1 MGLRTNWHKETPM
14 TDLPDYPGAPSLDML
29 AETTFSMMQL
39 TMMTSRQN
47 AAAVKFMQALVQDL
61 AARDPEIVDRL
72 KRVFEISNI
81 LPDIAPDVK
90 LILSGITRPDD
101 PRAIHEDDAPASAH

>member
-1 MGLRTNWHKETPM
+1 M
-14 TDLPDYPGAPSLDML
+14 TDLPDYPGAPSL
-29 AETTFSMMQL
+29 ETLGETVFGMMQL

-47 AAAVKFMQALVQDL
+47 AATVKIVQALIQDI

-81 LPDIAPDVK
+81 PPDIQPDID
-90 LILSGITRPDD
+90 LILSGITSPDD
-101 PRAIHEDDAPASAH
+101 PNAIHEDDTPAPKH